1 MYVTGTSSYF
11 IKKNLCDTYGWLI
24 SLLTFIM
31 APFMWL
37 FSVLTSFLLLIP
49 GIIFIFLDLILG
61 YMVYGGN
68 FLLPLFTVPALLSI
82 LGFR

>member
-1 MYVTGTSSYF
+1 MYVTGTASYF
-11 IKKNLCDTYGWLI
+11 IKRNLGDTYGWLI

>member
-11 IKKNLCDTYGWLI
+11 IKKNLGDTYGWLI

-37 FSVLTSFLLLIP
+37 FSVLTSLLFLIP
-49 GIIFIFLDLILG
+49 GIMFIFLDMIWSYVL
-61 YMVYGGN
+61 YHGN
-68 FLLPLFTVPALLSI
+68 FVFPLFTIPALL
-82 LGFR
+82 